1 MEQIPPSGSELGGG
15 VPIPASSHIIFLYDG
30 FTASFNTPE
39 WEHRHP
45 TLFRYAGLVSRT
57 SSSRRAGFPTRVKQ

>member
-39 WEHRHP
+39 
-45 TLFRYAGLVSRT
+45 
-57 SSSRRAGFPTRVKQ
+57 